1 MLLLHFFTQ
10 KGRQE
15 VRDSIELK
23 KKKIWR
29 NHEKYCWIN
38 HVLPVV
44 EFISDVTVESFSPEE
59 VDGNVF

>member
-1 MLLLHFFTQ
+1 MFFFTQ
-10 KGRQE
+10 KGKT
-15 VRDSIELK
+15 SSGIALSLKKK

-29 NHEKYCWIN
+29 NHEKHCWIN